1 MTCKRCNHT
10 VRKFGHYGKHQ
21 IQRYRCTTCKI
32 TFSEYEPKLGNHYTP
47 PDVAAKALAMMLEGM
62 SVRAI
67 SRLTGLHKHT
77 ILELMKTAANEARRI
92 LDARI
97 RNISPNYVQVDEMWQ
112 FVHTRDPHLNPSD
125 PPEWGSTMLWLALDS
140 ETKLIISYHIG
151 RRSGINAH
159 AFISDLRART
169 NGRYQVTRATNTT
182 PMSEPCAN
190 TLGRTW
196 TLPNFAKS
204 TAAELATGGMAAAK
218 LSAAVPHVK
227 IGRPDF
233 KRISTSHVERN
244 NLSVRMHLRRFTR
257 LTNAFSKTLAN
268 LKDAAVLYI
277 GFYNF
282 CRVHMTLKR
291 TPAMA
296 AGITDHVWS
305 LEELLTGAS
314 GLPPSIRS
322 EAIRHASDALFLRS
336 AREG

>member
-10 VRKFGHYGKHQ
+10 VRKFGHYGKRR

-169 NGRYQVTRATNTT
+169 NGRYQLTSDQYNAYVGAMREHFGQNVD
-182 PMSEPCAN
+182 
-190 TLGRTW
+190 
-196 TLPNFAKS
+196 FAQLRKIYS
-204 TAAELATGGMAAAK
+204 SGTGDGWYG
-218 LSAAVPHVK
+218 SGQVVAAVPHVK

-282 CRVHMTLKR
+282 CRVHMTLKQ

-296 AGITDHVWS
+296 AGITDHIWS
-305 LEELLTGAS
+305 LEELLTGA
-314 GLPPSIRS
+314 
-322 EAIRHASDALFLRS
+322 
-336 AREG
+336 